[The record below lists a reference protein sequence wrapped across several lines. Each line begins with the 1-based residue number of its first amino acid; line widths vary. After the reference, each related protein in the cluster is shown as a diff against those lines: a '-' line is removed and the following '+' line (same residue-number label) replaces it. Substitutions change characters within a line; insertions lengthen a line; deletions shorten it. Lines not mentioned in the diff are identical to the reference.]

1 MKFVTHSLFLILL
14 ATSLSVRANGPVG
27 EHVNE
32 LQVHLGEYTEEVTWL
47 ISKMTA
53 MVDTY
58 EQKGAKAAQPE
69 MVVDHWEAVKF
80 HAAVETNYIPLYA
93 SIWQGLFAVRQ
104 GIEQEQPVAEVRAH
118 LATLDRVLYQALGA
132 VKLAAQYQ
140 DQGLLQAVVTREATT
155 PTATLVEVK
164 QKLDRVLAKY
174 AEKLSDEAI
183 KIVQDTYL
191 TRFESVEG
199 VLIEQ
204 DADLVEDLEVDFN
217 VRLPKAIQ
225 DGKSIDEVREVILAM
240 QAKLDQAR
248 ALLKTAEQKRQQVF

>member
-1 MKFVTHSLFLILL
+1 MKFVTQCLL
-14 ATSLSVRANGPVG
+14 LTLLTTSFSSHANGPVG

-32 LQVHLGEYTEEVTWL
+32 LQAHLGEYATEVDWL
-47 ISKMTA
+47 IGEVTA

-58 EQKGAKAAQPE
+58 EQRGAKAAAPE

-80 HAAVETNYIPLYA
+80 HAAVESNYIPLYA

-104 GIEQEQPVAEVRAH
+104 GIEQERPVAEVREH

-132 VKLAAQYQ
+132 VKMAAQYQ
-140 DQGLLQAVVTREATT
+140 DQGLLQVVTTREATT
-155 PTATLVEVK
+155 PAATLVEVK

-174 AEKLSDEAI
+174 AEKLTDEAI

-225 DGKSIDEVREVILAM
+225 DQKSIDEVRTVILAM
-240 QAKLDQAR
+240 QEKLDQAR
-248 ALLKTAEQKRQQVF
+248 ALLKAAEQNRQKVF